1 MAEINYSY
9 TVLSVFLLLFGV
21 FLLFNEPSITGLS
34 TLEVE
39 KDKFLQNEYLDG
51 KFTIKLENS
60 DFINE
65 NAVIEVKVLK
75 GGTAIVS
82 RQMSF
87 TEFLLHSGADLEKV
101 DQDGETGYKA
111 KADFIIDLSWFSI
124 IVSESGNF
132 DLNIKFKHDA
142 TIYKDKTIPIQ
153 VESRSD
159 AGLPEIVDIVFGK
172 LDRDGVLDSNK
183 NEFVKGDKVGCGMVY
198 NGIVNEIKV
207 LLYAPNDNRENP
219 SYSLTNSSSNSQVFS
234 SPQGTAVLISQEITT
249 KKPGQWSCIVE
260 LTNNIGTTKG
270 VSSNSLMQLSD
281 STGPC
286 TEDWECTK
294 WSPCNN
300 GVQVRSCDDNNEC
313 GTKKKIPTN
322 QQKCSSSPPA
332 TTSPPPPPPSEKPTL
347 PPPPSEKPTL
357 PPPTQKSKSSIW
369 TYLAPVIVL
378 VLLAGIIITTLII
391 IKRKKAKEIV
401 KEEEIEKPKTEISQ
415 TVKKPLTEIESFI
428 LKSLE
433 SGTDKETLQ
442 KQLSSVGWK
451 QDQIKKELN
460 IMLLYK
466 YMKENLSKGLD
477 KNQLKL
483 SLKQKG
489 WPDELLNEVMSK
501 L

>member
-1 MAEINYSY
+1 MSEINYSY

-124 IVSESGNF
+124 IVSESGNLN
-132 DLNIKFKHDA
+132 LNIKFKYGSTTYA
-142 TIYKDKTIPIQ
+142 KKEIPIK

-172 LDRDGVLDSNK
+172 LDRDGVLDSNT

-300 GVQVRSCDDNNEC
+300 GVQVRSCEDNNEC
-313 GTKKKIPTN
+313 DTKKKIPII
-322 QQKCSSSPPA
+322 QQECSSPPPR
-332 TTSPPPPPPSEKPTL
+332 TQQGLSTSTPPPPP
-347 PPPPSEKPTL
+347 L
-357 PPPTQKSKSSIW
+357 PPPTEKPTPPPQVKQKGKSSIW

-378 VLLAGIIITTLII
+378 VLLAGIIVTTLII
-391 IKRKKAKEIV
+391 IKRKRAKEIV
-401 KEEEIEKPKTEISQ
+401 KEEEIEKPKTEILQ
-415 TVKKPLTEIESFI
+415 TVKKPLTEIENFI

-442 KQLSSVGWK
+442 KQLLSVGWK

-466 YMKENLSKGLD
+466 YMKENISKGLD

>member
-1 MAEINYSY
+1 MSEINYSY

-124 IVSESGNF
+124 IVSESGNLN
-132 DLNIKFKHDA
+132 LNIKFKYGSTTYA
-142 TIYKDKTIPIQ
+142 KKEIPIK

-172 LDRDGVLDSNK
+172 LDRDGVLDSNT

-300 GVQVRSCDDNNEC
+300 GVQVRSCEENNEC
-313 GTKKKIPTN
+313 GTKKKIPII
-322 QQKCSSSPPA
+322 QQECSSPPPR
-332 TTSPPPPPPSEKPTL
+332 TQQGLSTSTPPPPP
-347 PPPPSEKPTL
+347 L
-357 PPPTQKSKSSIW
+357 PPPTEKPTPPPQVKQKGKSSIW

-378 VLLAGIIITTLII
+378 VLLAGIIVTTLII
-391 IKRKKAKEIV
+391 IKRKRAKEIV
-401 KEEEIEKPKTEISQ
+401 KEEEIEKPKTEILQ
-415 TVKKPLTEIESFI
+415 TVKKPLTEIENFI

-442 KQLSSVGWK
+442 KQLLSVGWK

-466 YMKENLSKGLD
+466 YMKENISKGLD